1 MELPPLNIRISFE
14 SPKER
19 SFRSLPYSV
28 QCSLIE
34 RAKKLGVDPI
44 DLHRYEQPILDTVYH
59 PEVLCSVI
67 LENCTDAVQ
76 KPLLTEGECD
86 MAKHRMRTCIGY
98 NTDGT
103 PIIKQISGDSEL
115 ELADKIVNTILAS
128 TRRQEFLG
136 TKSIEI
142 VPSSPPFKKYA
153 EEWMETYK
161 IGKCKPTTIS
171 GYNSIL
177 NQYLYPEF
185 GSLTMDQFTT
195 KCIQRFLNEHKDASA
210 KYLREMK
217 NLLSQILE
225 CAKRDGHLSDNPARD
240 PRISIPSA
248 RKKERSAL
256 TLEQL
261 NEILPVLEQ
270 LQGTAQLYLALAIYT
285 GMRRGEVLG
294 LRWEDIDLSENVIH
308 VVRNVTYVN
317 NQPIVGTP
325 KTQSG
330 TRDVPIMPPL
340 LKYLLPLK
348 DDGYLIQNT
357 RNKENPITLTMFK
370 TMFKHIQNAS
380 DLNGATSHTF
390 RHTLGTLLNDA
401 GADVK
406 TIQGILGQK
415 DYKTTMDR
423 YVHPVEKRKH
433 EAVNKIGDML
443 SVSV

>member
-1 MELPPLNIRISFE
+1 MELPPLNIKISLE
-14 SPKER
+14 SPEER
-19 SFRSLPYSV
+19 SFRSLPYFV
-28 QCSLIE
+28 QAGLIE
-34 RAKKLGVDPI
+34 RAQKLGVDPI
-44 DLHRYEQPILDTVYH
+44 DLHRYEQPVLDTVYH

-67 LENCTDAVQ
+67 LENCTGAVQ

-98 NTDGT
+98 NADGT
-103 PIIKQISGDSEL
+103 PMIKQISGDSEL
-115 ELADKIVNTILAS
+115 ELADKIVNAILAS
-128 TRRQEFLG
+128 SRRQEFID
-136 TKSIEI
+136 TTPIEI
-142 VPSSPPFKKYA
+142 VPSSPSFKKYA

-185 GSLTMDQFTT
+185 GSLPLDQFSA
-195 KCIQRFLNEHKDASA
+195 KCIQSFLNEHKDASA

-225 CAKRDGHLSDNPARD
+225 CAKRDGYLNNNPAKD

-248 RKKERSAL
+248 KKNERSAL
-256 TLEQL
+256 TLEKL
-261 NEILPVLEQ
+261 NEILPVLDQ
-270 LQGTAQLYLALAIYT
+270 LQGTEQLYLALVIYT

-294 LRWEDIDLSENVIH
+294 LRWENIDLTSNVIH

-330 TRDVPIMPPL
+330 TRDVSIMPAL

-443 SVSV
+443 SISV